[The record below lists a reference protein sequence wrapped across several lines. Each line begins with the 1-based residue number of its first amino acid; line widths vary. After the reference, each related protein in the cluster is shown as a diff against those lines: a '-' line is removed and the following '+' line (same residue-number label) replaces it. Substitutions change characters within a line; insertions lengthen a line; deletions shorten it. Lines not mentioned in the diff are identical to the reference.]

1 MANFGQIRS
10 AIFSD
15 CFLAYFLPFR
25 FLAQN
30 DSSVKVSEILWR
42 LWKYILVSR
51 FVTQRHQILHCL
63 TTKTIFRRL
72 KRTRFPCFCP
82 LKHGELLIAPVRLNW
97 VDCLFQT
104 ARRNKPAG
112 VAGHRSEGGG
122 WLGGGCR
129 PPTTPSSAT
138 GTVGDGTPADC
149 QALMYYLSKTL
160 SDTELLISAV
170 RGPLAE

>member
-30 DSSVKVSEILWR
+30 DLMVKSLKYSDDSENIFWSVALSHSVAN
-42 LWKYILVSR
+42 Y
-51 FVTQRHQILHCL
+51 QILHCP

-82 LKHGELLIAPVRLNW
+82 LKHGELLIAPVRLNL

-149 QALMYYLSKTL
+149 RALMY
-160 SDTELLISAV
+160 
-170 RGPLAE
+170 